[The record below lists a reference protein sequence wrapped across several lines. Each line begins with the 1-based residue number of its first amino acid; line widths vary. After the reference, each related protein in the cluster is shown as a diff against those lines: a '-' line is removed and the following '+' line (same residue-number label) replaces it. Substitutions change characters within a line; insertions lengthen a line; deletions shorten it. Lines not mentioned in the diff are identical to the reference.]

1 MDSLDIHG
9 FIILPFC
16 KVDECTGEQEQH
28 DNARLHP
35 SEIVTLALL
44 KRMSGKAYLRF
55 LLWLKM
61 TGLFPQLPDYTP
73 LCRLFH
79 QYREVIDVFSRQLDC
94 LLVD

>member
-1 MDSLDIHG
+1 MSFRGFIMDSFDIHG

-28 DNARLHP
+28 DNAKLHP

-61 TGLFPQLPDYTP
+61 TGLIPPVTGLHSSVP
-73 LCRLFH
+73 L
-79 QYREVIDVFSRQLDC
+79 VSPVS
-94 LLVD
+94 